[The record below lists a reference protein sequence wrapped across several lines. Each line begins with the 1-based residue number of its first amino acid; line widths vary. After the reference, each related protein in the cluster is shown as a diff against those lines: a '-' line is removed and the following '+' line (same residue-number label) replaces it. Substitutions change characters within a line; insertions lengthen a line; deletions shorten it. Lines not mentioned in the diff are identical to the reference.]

1 MDEQF
6 VEGHF
11 WSQMALKGVERED
24 SSNSETEEEYGH
36 RSNGNHSNGVAMTPQ
51 DQLSP
56 VSAKDFQE
64 RAL

>member
-1 MDEQF
+1 
-6 VEGHF
+6 
-11 WSQMALKGVERED
+11 MALRGVERED
-24 SSNSETEEEYGH
+24 SSDSETEEEYGH